1 MSKIKLAAI
10 VFDYF
15 CRMIKRC
22 MKLSFCLFAVTVLF
36 GKPVWAQTAEKWD
49 LRKCVEYAM
58 ENNISVRQAD
68 VQARITALTYEQS
81 KLSQYPSANL
91 QNSAGYQ
98 FGRSIDPSTNQFTN
112 EKLLGVN
119 HGLNVN
125 LDLFNWF
132 SKKNTIAANR
142 FQAEAYVQGVEK
154 AKNDIALNVANAYL
168 QILLNSEQIK
178 ISDVQVKQSVE
189 QVGIIKIQV
198 KEGALPELNLAEME
212 AQLANDSS
220 TLITAKANYTLSI
233 LQLKALLNIDADKP
247 FDVEIPPVEFIPV
260 EPLADLDP
268 AAVYLLAIT
277 NLPQQ
282 KINELNLQA
291 AIKNVAAVKGR
302 MYPSLS
308 LFGGLDSRYSGAQKL
323 RVKSFAKDFINIG
336 TVTVGGTPYFVSTL
350 EQQTIPTGYS
360 KNTYFRQLSD
370 NFSQSVGLS
379 LNIPI
384 FNGGIARTNWTKAKL
399 DVTNVELQNELD
411 AKTLKQDIYQAHANA
426 VASLQKFNAAG
437 KSVETSQKAYDFAKK
452 RFDVGLLNTI
462 DLITNQNNLFRAK
475 INKVSAQADYVFKM
489 KLLEFYKGQGLK
501 L

>member
-1 MSKIKLAAI
+1 MMKLCIKLG
-10 VFDYF
+10 
-15 CRMIKRC
+15 
-22 MKLSFCLFAVTVLF
+22 FCLFTCAVF
-36 GKPVWAQTAEKWD
+36 PGKAVWSQTAEKWD
-49 LRKCVEYAM
+49 LRKCVEYAI

-68 VQARITALTYEQS
+68 VQARMFALTYEQS
-81 KLSQYPSANL
+81 KLSQYPSINL
-91 QNSAGYQ
+91 QNSAGTQ

-112 EKLLGVN
+112 DKILFAN
-119 HGLNVN
+119 HSLNVN

-178 ISDVQVKQSVE
+178 ISDVQVKQSVD
-189 QVGIIKIQV
+189 QVGNVRKQV
-198 KEGALPELNLAEME
+198 DAGSLPELNLAEME

-220 TLITAKANYTLSI
+220 TLITAQANYTLSI

-247 FDVEIPPVEFIPV
+247 FDVEIPPVELIPV
-260 EPLADLDP
+260 ESLADLDP
-268 AAVYLLAIT
+268 AAVYSLAT
-277 NLPQQ
+277 ANLPQQ
-282 KINELNLQA
+282 KINDLNLQA
-291 AIKNVAAVKGR
+291 AMKNVAAAKGN

-308 LFGGLDSRYSGAQKL
+308 LFGGLDSRYSDAQKL
-323 RVKSFAKDFINIG
+323 RVNSFVKDFVNIG
-336 TVTVGGTPYFVSTL
+336 SVTVGGTPYLVSTL
-350 EQQTIPTGYS
+350 EQQTIPTGFS

-370 NFSQSVGLS
+370 NFSQSIGLG

-384 FNGGIARTNWTKAKL
+384 FNGGVARTNWKKAKL
-399 DVTNVELQNELD
+399 NVTNVELQNELD

-426 VASLQKFNAAG
+426 LASLQKFNAAG

-452 RFDVGLLNTI
+452 RFDVGLLNSI

-475 INKVSAQADYVFKM
+475 INRVSAQADYVFKM